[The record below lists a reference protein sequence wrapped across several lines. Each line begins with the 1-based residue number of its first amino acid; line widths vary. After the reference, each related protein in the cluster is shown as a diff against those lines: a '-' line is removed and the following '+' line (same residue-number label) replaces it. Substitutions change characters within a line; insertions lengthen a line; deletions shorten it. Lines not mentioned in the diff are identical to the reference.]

1 MRKEKSSRHGKELP
15 MSLENSTNKFYDD
28 NVQEETEQENGEN
41 ENESSIDVHNR
52 NTNEMMRIPEITTE
66 ELQTAINKLKK
77 KANPQTATESE
88 PKTSK
93 HATMRRE
100 KW

>member
-1 MRKEKSSRHGKELP
+1 M
-15 MSLENSTNKFYDD
+15 
-28 NVQEETEQENGEN
+28 
-41 ENESSIDVHNR
+41 HNR

-77 KANPQTATESE
+77 KANHQTATESE
-88 PKTSK
+88 QKTSK
-93 HATMRRE
+93 HVMMRRE